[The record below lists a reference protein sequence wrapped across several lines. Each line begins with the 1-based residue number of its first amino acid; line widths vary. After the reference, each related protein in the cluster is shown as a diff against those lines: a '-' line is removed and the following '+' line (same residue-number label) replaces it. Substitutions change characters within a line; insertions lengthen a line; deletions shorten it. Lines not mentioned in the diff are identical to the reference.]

1 MKTYRCVVP
10 AGGHGPPQPTR
21 PKAFRP
27 CRGGRA
33 PAARPRLRG
42 DIPHASQCTNR
53 LGVLTSTTWSA
64 SVFTRAGGTGQ
75 RSGGET
81 FAPSQVNRFGIAP
94 PERKAG
100 LVSRKALAEEVPTR
114 ARAAAKRSTFTLIRP
129 LCPSNE

>member
-1 MKTYRCVVP
+1 MKTYRCVVR

-33 PAARPRLRG
+33 PAARPGLRG
-42 DIPHASQCTNR
+42 EIPHASQCTNR

-64 SVFTRAGGTGQ
+64 SVFTRAGGAGQ

-100 LVSRKALAEEVPTR
+100 LVSRKEVAADEPAASATAKAVTR
-114 ARAAAKRSTFTLIRP
+114 TSAFTRIG
-129 LCPSNE
+129 